1 MATLDE
7 VARRAGVTAAT
18 VSNVLRDR
26 GRVGE
31 ATRARVLE
39 AVAALG
45 YRPHLAARALAE
57 GRAPTVALM
66 VSSIANPFY
75 PEFALAVERAVRRNG
90 QFLIVC
96 NTNEDPLQGR
106 AYLDQ
111 IAGTISEGILVTNAN
126 LHLPDLRDVA
136 ARGVPVVL
144 CLWERPEAPPDGLPC
159 VAIDFREAGG
169 SRRGT
174 CSNWATSASA

>member
-45 YRPHLAARALAE
+45 YRPHLPR
-57 GRAPTVALM
+57 GRWRKGVH
-66 VSSIANPFY
+66 
-75 PEFALAVERAVRRNG
+75 RR
-90 QFLIVC
+90 
-96 NTNEDPLQGR
+96 
-106 AYLDQ
+106 
-111 IAGTISEGILVTNAN
+111 
-126 LHLPDLRDVA
+126 
-136 ARGVPVVL
+136 
-144 CLWERPEAPPDGLPC
+144 
-159 VAIDFREAGG
+159 
-169 SRRGT
+169 SR
-174 CSNWATSASA
+174 

>member
-18 VSNVLRDR
+18 VSNVLRER

-39 AVAALG
+39 AVEALG

-66 VSSIANPFY
+66 VSSIANPL
-75 PEFALAVERAVRRNG
+75 PGVRAGGRARGAPQRAVPDR
-90 QFLIVC
+90 
-96 NTNEDPLQGR
+96 LQ
-106 AYLDQ
+106 Y
-111 IAGTISEGILVTNAN
+111 E
-126 LHLPDLRDVA
+126 
-136 ARGVPVVL
+136 
-144 CLWERPEAPPDGLPC
+144 
-159 VAIDFREAGG
+159 
-169 SRRGT
+169 
-174 CSNWATSASA
+174 